1 MKDSVPLAGNQ
12 QGVGDKEVSV
22 GGIPSRKQMYVAILN
37 LKIGILEIINGHI
50 NNRVGCIMK

>member
-37 LKIGILEIINGHI
+37 LFWHTR
-50 NNRVGCIMK
+50 NNKWTH